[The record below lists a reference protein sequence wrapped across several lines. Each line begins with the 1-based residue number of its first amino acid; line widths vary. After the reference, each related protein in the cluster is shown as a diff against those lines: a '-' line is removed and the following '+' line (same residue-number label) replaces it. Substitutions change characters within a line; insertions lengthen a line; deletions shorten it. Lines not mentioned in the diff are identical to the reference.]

1 MIRFLSPS
9 VCVAGLLLA
18 SCAPSEA
25 APAHANSK
33 AAQWEPDC
41 PQQIEGG
48 DQPAVREELWN
59 KRKDAEPLCLFV
71 GAIAW
76 AHYDSGKATELYALG
91 MIRRRYDLGRCV
103 NAPGGMLSSMMAAVR
118 MGAGDKLR
126 ESGILVGPAQ
136 IRPFAL
142 DPATYRYRTDHL
154 ASTCEGSVKPS
165 NTWAAEQ
172 EQMQREIANHGPHS
186 SS

>member
-9 VCVAGLLLA
+9 ICVASILLA
-18 SCAPSEA
+18 GCAPSEA
-25 APAHANSK
+25 APERADSV

-41 PQQIEGG
+41 PQQLEGV

-59 KRKDAEPLCLFV
+59 RRKDAEPLCLFI

-76 AHYDSGKATELYALG
+76 AHYDRGKATELYALG

-103 NAPGGMLSSMMAAVR
+103 NAPGGMQSSMMAAVR

-126 ESGILVGPAQ
+126 EAGILVGPAQ

-154 ASTCEGSVKPS
+154 AFMCEGPVKPS
-165 NTWAAEQ
+165 SAWGEEQ
-172 EQMQREIANHGPHS
+172 ERMRREMADHAPPS
-186 SS
+186 S